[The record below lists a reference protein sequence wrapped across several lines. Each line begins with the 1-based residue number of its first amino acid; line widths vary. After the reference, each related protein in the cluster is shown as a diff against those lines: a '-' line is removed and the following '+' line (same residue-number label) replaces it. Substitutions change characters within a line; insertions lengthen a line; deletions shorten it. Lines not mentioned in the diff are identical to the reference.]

1 MNKKFSKSHLIFMSL
16 GNIIGSGLFLGS
28 STVLSL
34 AGPAAILAYLLGGFI
49 MALEV
54 DLRRYPFRCACP
66 VLLYS

>member
-54 DLRRYPFRCACP
+54 DLGRYPFRRACP